1 MIKAVLF
8 DMDGIMF
15 DTEKIMSEGWQEAAK
30 QLGFILTDQQMNQM
44 RGSSKAR
51 NTALFKEWY
60 GDRVNY
66 EEGRRIRSKYQEDY
80 IAANSLPEK
89 PGLHE
94 LLQWLKEQEIPAA
107 VATSTSR
114 KNAERYWDMAG
125 ISSLLTA
132 SVCGDEVTHSKPDP
146 EIFLKAAAKLHV
158 PIEHCLVLEDSINGL
173 KAAKAVGA
181 VSCMV
186 PDLTPYT
193 QELAPVCDY
202 VCKSLLECIPLIEKE
217 NSVF

>member
-15 DTEKIMSEGWQEAAK
+15 DTEKIMSDGWQEAAR
-30 QLGFILTDQQMNQM
+30 QLGFVLTDQQMNQM

-60 GDRVNY
+60 GEKVDY
-66 EEGRRIRSKYQEDY
+66 EEGCRIRSKYQEDY
-80 IAANSLPEK
+80 IATHSLPEK

-94 LLQWLKEQEIPAA
+94 LLQWLKEQGIPAA

-114 KNAERYWDMAG
+114 EDAQRYWKLAG
-125 ISSLLTA
+125 ISSLLSA
-132 SVCGDEVTHSKPDP
+132 SICGDEVVHSKPDP
-146 EIFLKAAAKLHV
+146 EIFLKAAAKLGV
-158 PIEHCLVLEDSINGL
+158 PIENCLVLEDSINGL
-173 KAAKAVGA
+173 RAAKSAGA
-181 VSCMV
+181 LSCMV

-193 QELAPVCDY
+193 PELAPVCDH
-202 VCKSLLECIPLIEKE
+202 VCKNLLECIPLIQRI
-217 NSVF
+217 NGHL